1 MELQNG
7 DYYKAMRAEYFYSNN
22 YIGYESNDDR
32 EKNLSVVEYLK
43 KIKPQ
48 LKNIFDLEK
57 SDTWKSIMNLT
68 IIMNFTSSKDTDEEW
83 LTHSKEDNIEVMIYD
98 NLDKTIEKLFDL
110 LLSRYKIV

>member
-1 MELQNG
+1 
-7 DYYKAMRAEYFYSNN
+7 MRAEYFYSSN

-43 KIKPQ
+43 KIKPH

-57 SDTWKSIMNLT
+57 FDTWKSIMNLK

-83 LTHSKEDNIEVMIYD
+83 LTHSKSDNIEVMTYD
-98 NLDKTIEKLFDL
+98 NLDKIIEKLFDL